1 MQKIPSILHKNSTFS
16 ILHNQFYKT
25 PTSVHLLYTI
35 FDINNIFMFFFNIIL
50 PTRFFFQYF
59 LFFFLL
65 SFSLSL
71 LFPLSFLP
79 LLSSSSSHIQ
89 NPKAPKQELHQHHSH
104 HKHHNAFPIHR
115 SPSTQRHHHKHFINT
130 DLRQPTK
137 LISINTDLRQPITS
151 TPSTPISINTELRQP
166 ITDLHQHRS
175 TSPITNPMI
184 LFWWLILWLIF
195 YVCS

>member
-35 FDINNIFMFFFNIIL
+35 FDINNIFMFFFNTIL
-50 PTRFFFQYF
+50 PTHFFFQYF
-59 LFFFLL
+59 IFFFLL

-71 LFPLSFLP
+71 LFPIFFLP
-79 LLSSSSSHIQ
+79 LLSSSFSHIQ

-104 HKHHNAFPIHR
+104 HKHHNASPIHR
-115 SPSTQRHHHKHFINT
+115 SPSTQKHHHKHSINT

-184 LFWWLILWLIF
+184 LF
-195 YVCS
+195 